1 MKLFLKILAGFF
13 ILFIIALVALNFYFT
28 DERLKHM
35 ILPEVR
41 EATGSELNVET
52 MSITFFRTF
61 PQFGVE
67 LGNVVLP
74 DRVGEPVAS
83 IEELLVGV
91 ELLPLMRDEISI
103 SRLSM
108 NRPAIHYTVYSDS
121 TTNID
126 FLMDLTS
133 EEEEVEE
140 EGEGYALAIPRFTI
154 RSAEIYYRD
163 ETSNTSVQLQ
173 DFDADISL
181 NFAELIE
188 STVQAELGSLSA
200 SVEGENYLENLSLS
214 LNQTSTVDLENEV
227 LTLTEGTFSIRGLA
241 LNLAGTVSSWS
252 SEAPVLDLQ
261 FSSSSDNFGEL
272 LGLAPPEFDDVL
284 AGLETRGAL
293 ALDGSVSGEI
303 AEETIPRFDLSVMV
317 EDGYLK
323 NPDLP
328 DAIED
333 ISLRLTVNNELAT
346 IEEFNARADENTIS
360 ASGSLE
366 RPLDEDGVFSL
377 DFDGDVDLA
386 TISRFYP
393 IEELGIEQLSGLLNA
408 NASAGGRIDQ
418 PEEATFSGDFVLS
431 NGLLKYVDVPRPVEQ
446 INARIEASQDQV
458 IIEESGFS
466 AAQNRFSMSGTV
478 YRPLDEDQR
487 SVDVTA
493 NLNFDL
499 ATIKEFYPIDEDTL
513 TMRGQLDAQV
523 VLQGRADPDQI
534 ESLLQQSTFSLSNGY
549 IAHQMVARPLEDI
562 TLTAEASGTRLSIS
576 EARFRT
582 GNNALSM
589 QGTVSDYLSEDP
601 TFDLTFDGNAEFS
614 DISAYYSLE
623 PWIQEL
629 TGDAVMNLNARG
641 PAGDPLQIA
650 LNGSLELN
658 GVNARGDSIP
668 QPVTDLQGSL
678 NVTPN
683 ALTLESFSM
692 NYGSSDI
699 SLEGSLQ
706 RYLAFLEET
715 GSTESM
721 PSITGS
727 YHSRLLN
734 MDEMIDWEEETE
746 DEPIPIDLPNLTASV
761 DAQIDSLVIMGLSV
775 TDISGSSRV
784 TPGRIL
790 LENAN
795 ASMFEGTAN
804 GRLDWQVPDP
814 LRTNMRFEGGLN
826 ELEAEAFFRD
836 AMFLG
841 ESNFYEYISGAFSTE
856 ITYYSELDE
865 TLSPDETTIE
875 ANGSFGMTRARI
887 QNHPI
892 QVKVAEWLRTNQL
905 TSLALDEWTATFTIR
920 DAVMTLRDFNL
931 TSDNIGVELEGTQH
945 LVTDEINY
953 RATIF
958 LPEQF
963 KSGIASVI
971 SNRAADALQQE
982 DGRMAVPVL
991 ITGTSENPQIRPDD
1005 DIIQDIIRDFLRD
1018 EAGGIIRNLFGN

>member
-953 RATIF
+953 KATIF

-963 KSGIASVI
+963 KRGIASVI
-971 SNRAADALQQE
+971 SDRAANALQQE

-991 ITGTSENPQIRPDD
+991 ITGTSENPQVRPDN